1 MNDFKVVLSSQEA
14 EKMAGTEFRLFRI
27 KFIKPSQ
34 KGLFYDSKKTPGEYF
49 LAALEER
56 PSLQI
61 RQPYKWHIG
70 NLDYFSKTSG
80 SFAVGR
86 TSRKTVD
93 LYDESTKSFVEVDHK
108 ESSFSYCLFDSEMGI
123 LIISRNNR
131 LSQRTEM
138 IADKIEKLLSLN
150 PDIRFND
157 IRVEISPIPDPESF
171 IKQLSSASQVTRF
184 TATFGGPNPFDADE
198 YFQRPMSVYLA
209 STEGEEGSTTIK
221 GESLNNEA
229 LVDVAKSTAATGN
242 KASARITRY
251 TNSKPETIHL
261 EGDPVKRNIDLT
273 NHSLQDVLKQF
284 LTVYRNIRG

>member
-1 MNDFKVVLSSQEA
+1 
-14 EKMAGTEFRLFRI
+14 MAGTEFRLFRI
-27 KFIKPSQ
+27 KFIQPSQ
-34 KGLFYDSKKTPGEYF
+34 KRLFYDSKKTPGEYF
-49 LAALEER
+49 LGALEER

-61 RQPYKWHIG
+61 RKPYRWHIG
-70 NLDYFSKTSG
+70 NLDYFSETSG

-86 TSRKTVD
+86 TSKKTVD
-93 LYDESTKSFVEVDHK
+93 LYDEGTKNFIEVDHT
-108 ESSFSYCLFDSEMGI
+108 ESSFSFCLFDSELGI
-123 LIISRNNR
+123 LIVSRNSR
-131 LSQRTEM
+131 LSQRAEV

-150 PDIRFND
+150 SEIRLYE
-157 IRVEISPIPDPESF
+157 IRVEISPIPDPEGF

-209 STEGEEGSTTIK
+209 STDGEEGSTTIK

-242 KASARITRY
+242 KASARITRH

-284 LTVYRNIRG
+284 LKVYRNIRG